1 LPKGN
6 YFGGV
11 AVTAF
16 DDEELARLRVALA
29 RITRSLDRRTRGDL
43 LTRTQFS
50 ALATIARRGPV
61 RVSEVAEL
69 EGVNPTMLS
78 RILGK
83 LEDAGLVRRSPDPA
97 DGRVSHVRVTDAG
110 AELHRRL
117 RAERTKL
124 LAAQLAV
131 MPQERGAALLAA
143 LPALESLAEHLAGP
157 RPPPGPP
164 AP

>member
-1 LPKGN
+1 MS
-6 YFGGV
+6 
-11 AVTAF
+11 AF

-97 DGRVSHVRVTDAG
+97 DGRVSHVEVTDAG
-110 AELHRRL
+110 AHLHQRL
-117 RAERTKL
+117 RAERTEL
-124 LAAQLAV
+124 LAARLAAL
-131 MPQERGAALLAA
+131 PDDRSTALLAA
-143 LPALESLAEHLAGP
+143 LPALESLAADLAGP
-157 RPPPGPP
+157 S
-164 AP
+164 

>member
-1 LPKGN
+1 
-6 YFGGV
+6 V
-11 AVTAF
+11 AVF
-16 DDEELARLRVALA
+16 DDEELARLRVVLA
-29 RITRSLDRRTRGDL
+29 RITRSLDRQTRGDL

-50 ALATIARRGPV
+50 ALATIARRGPM
-61 RVSEVAEL
+61 RVSEVAEI

-83 LEDAGLVRRSPDPA
+83 LEDAGLVRRSPDPS
-97 DGRVSHVRVTDAG
+97 DGRVSHVAATDAG
-110 AELHRRL
+110 AELHQRL

-131 MPQERGAALLAA
+131 IPDERGAALLAA
-143 LPALESLAEHLAGP
+143 LPALESLAEHLADP
-157 RPPPGPP
+157 QPPAAPP

>member
-1 LPKGN
+1 LPIGKYLTRGSP
-6 YFGGV
+6 
-11 AVTAF
+11 VTAF

-29 RITRSLDRRTRGDL
+29 RITRALDRRTRGDL

-97 DGRVSHVRVTDAG
+97 DGRVSLVEVTDDG
-110 AELHRRL
+110 AQLHRRL

-124 LAAQLAV
+124 LAAQLAAL
-131 MPQERGAALLAA
+131 PDDRSAALLAA
-143 LPALESLAEHLAGP
+143 LGSLESLAENLAGP
-157 RPPPGPP
+157 S
-164 AP
+164 